1 MNGCILLLILLE
13 IEEYKPRM
21 TRALPIN
28 PIRPMIPKN
37 TGTTIDTTRSSGH
50 SVVSFIC
57 RRSAASSHI
66 RIAVAFADSLHML
79 KYIFCCRV
87 VQVLFSLST
96 LITNALTHRAEFCSP
111 VDTRVALNQ
120 IPTNKI
126 KSNHAHTCE
135 KILLDLWGRL
145 DQPYIFDAYCNRFRT
160 PVKQVHALRI
170 G

>member
-1 MNGCILLLILLE
+1 
-13 IEEYKPRM
+13 M

-66 RIAVAFADSLHML
+66 RNAVAFADSLHML

-87 VQVLFSLST
+87 AQVFFSISNLNT
-96 LITNALTHRAEFCSP
+96 KAPTHRVEFYSS
-111 VDTRVALNQ
+111 VDTRVALIQ
-120 IPTNKI
+120 IPANQI
-126 KSNHAHTCE
+126 KSNHAQCTHLR
-135 KILLDLWGRL
+135 KNVLI
-145 DQPYIFDAYCNRFRT
+145 IFCSASASS
-160 PVKQVHALRI
+160 VE
-170 G
+170 